1 MVRIPID
8 SYSFRFKPLDQS
20 MKRSVANPI
29 SLLYVVLIAFVLF
42 DLLIIW
48 PMLGAATGAV
58 LLPVVMI
65 GAIALVMIARKRY
78 GESDAE
84 PPEADE

>member
-42 DLLIIW
+42 DLLIVW
-48 PMLGAATGAV
+48 PMLGAVMGAV
-58 LLPVVMI
+58 LLPVVI
-65 GAIALVMIARKRY
+65 VGAIALTMIARKRF
-78 GESDAE
+78 GESDVQ